1 MRRPSY
7 SVVMR
12 LLLLVT
18 LCLVGCRHVP
28 TREEVV
34 TPTVET
40 ASGVLADEFIANL
53 KLNPELPPQF
63 TSQAARDS
71 FKQGLEN
78 DFAIAS
84 GVDPK
89 SIGPT
94 LARTLQTMQPTPE
107 QQKVIVQAAAVAA
120 SVGITV
126 VRVGVAVAPTA
137 FEIAKFLVQLPL
149 ALLLGFK

>member
-1 MRRPSY
+1 
-7 SVVMR
+7 MR
-12 LLLLVT
+12 LLLLIT
-18 LCLVGCRHVP
+18 LCLAGCRHVP
-28 TREEVV
+28 TREEIV
-34 TPTVET
+34 TPNVET
-40 ASGVLADEFIANL
+40 ASGALSDEFIANL
-53 KLNPELPPQF
+53 KLAPELPPQF

-84 GVDPK
+84 GVDPR

-94 LARTLQTMQPTPE
+94 LAQTLQTMQPTPE
-107 QQKVIVQAAAVAA
+107 QQKIIVQAAAVAA

-149 ALLLGFK
+149 ALLLGLK

>member
-1 MRRPSY
+1 MRT
-7 SVVMR
+7 
-12 LLLLVT
+12 LLLIT

-28 TREEVV
+28 TRDEVV

-40 ASGVLADEFIANL
+40 ASGALADEFIANL
-53 KLNPELPPQF
+53 QLHPELPAQF
-63 TSQAARDS
+63 TSPAARES

-84 GVDPK
+84 GVDPR

-94 LARTLQTMQPTPE
+94 LAQALQTMQPTPE

-120 SVGITV
+120 SVGVTV

-137 FEIAKFLVQLPL
+137 FEIAKTLVQLPL
-149 ALLLGFK
+149 ALLYGLK